1 MAGTTLAWKTT
12 NIILGAGKLFANMA
26 IPGAGARATLDATTK
41 TPDSTAHPNAIHL
54 GATQAGTKVMIKSQ
68 IEDYFVDEFAAP
80 VATNVS
86 QVDATME
93 GALVGVTDMDLLE
106 LLTPGMG
113 TQAAGSGYDEVTM
126 GQRAIVYTSVCLI
139 APLIEDTTKVIVVQ
153 FYKAINTTGAEINF
167 GRKDLAFT
175 PFNFKAYEVTTRAA
189 TDTLANV
196 WKEVAV

>member
-1 MAGTTLAWKTT
+1 MAGTTLSWKTT
-12 NIILGAGKLFANMA
+12 NIILGAGKLFANVA
-26 IPGAGARATLDATTK
+26 IPAAAARMTLDATTK
-41 TPDSTAHPNAIHL
+41 TPDSTANPLAIHL

-68 IEDYFVDEFAAP
+68 IEDYFVDEFAAS

-86 QVDATME
+86 QVDASME
-93 GALVGVTDMDLLE
+93 GALVGVTDMDLLA

-113 TQAAGSGYDEVTM
+113 TKGTGSGYDEVTM
-126 GQRAIVYTSVCLI
+126 GQKAIAYTSIALI

-153 FYKAINTTGAEINF
+153 FYKALNTTGIEINF

-189 TDTLANV
+189 ADTLANIY
-196 WKEVAV
+196 KEKT